1 MTRTIASLQKIGLIQ
16 PGVTPEDV
24 VDFDVM

>member
-1 MTRTIASLQKIGLIQ
+1 MARSIAGLQKLGLIR
-16 PGVTPEDV
+16 PGVRPEDV